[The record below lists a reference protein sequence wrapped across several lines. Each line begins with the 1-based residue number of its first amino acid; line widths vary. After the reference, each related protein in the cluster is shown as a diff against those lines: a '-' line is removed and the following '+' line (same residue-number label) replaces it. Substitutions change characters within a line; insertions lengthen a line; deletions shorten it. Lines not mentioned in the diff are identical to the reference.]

1 MLAAVRRT
9 LADYR
14 ALHGRGA
21 LEREVSGVMAA
32 LVGFGFLA
40 RIFVMLEPL
49 Q

>member
-1 MLAAVRRT
+1 MRAAVRRT

-14 ALHGRGA
+14 ALHGRKA
-21 LEREVSGVMAA
+21 LAREISGTMAA
-32 LVGFGFLA
+32 LIGFAFLA